1 MYVLVVEDERR
12 LAQVIRKVLEEE
24 GHTVDVAYD
33 GEEGLA
39 MAMDGSHDI
48 IVLDILLPG
57 IDGIEVCRLL
67 RANRIDT
74 PVLLLTALDAV
85 EDRVRGLDAGADDY
99 LPKPFAFQE
108 LLARL
113 RALSRRR
120 VQAREADRLET
131 ADLVLHL
138 RRRRAERGGKRIELS
153 PKEFALLEF
162 LMRNEGP
169 RCYPHPDPGPR
180 LGIRLLAGVQPGGR
194 VRHLSSAQGRPG
206 SRSQAD
212 PHRTRSRLRCRRLAC
227 STRRG
232 GVSLSGSFLSW
243 APLWRLL
250 VSRCTS
256 RRALR
261 CSIR

>member
-1 MYVLVVEDERR
+1 VYILVVEDERR
-12 LAQVIRKVLEEE
+12 LAQVIRRVLEEE
-24 GHTVDVAYD
+24 GHTVDVACE

-57 IDGIEVCRLL
+57 IDGIEVCRRL
-67 RANRIDT
+67 RTNRIDT

-138 RRRRAERGGKRIELS
+138 RRRRAERGGKIIELS

-162 LMRNEGP
+162 LMRNEG
-169 RCYPHPDPGPR
+169 
-180 LGIRLLAGVQPGGR
+180 R
-194 VRHLSSAQGRPG
+194 VVT
-206 SRSQAD
+206 
-212 PHRTRSRLRCRRLAC
+212 RTQILDHVWGYDYSPESNLVDVYVTYLRRKVDRGHDRRLIR
-227 STRRG
+227 TVRG
-232 GVSLSGSFLSW
+232 VGYAVGD
-243 APLWRLL
+243 
-250 VSRCTS
+250 
-256 RRALR
+256 
-261 CSIR
+261 